1 LIPLFFEIYE
11 TENCLY
17 TATSLKGL
25 METAFPYPIRNHI
38 LESKKFLE
46 VEKK

>member
-1 LIPLFFEIYE
+1 MYA

-17 TATSLKGL
+17 TTATDERL
-25 METAFPYPIRNHI
+25 METMFPDPIRNQI
-38 LESKKFLE
+38 LGVKKFLE